1 MTVNRDKTEQER
13 REEKRARVL
22 KGLECHAHISH
33 ECEKC
38 PYDQQRRRWLRGEGG
53 CCDCFLAD
61 DALALVDE
69 MDTTIRA
76 LLGEFGDSCGVD
88 GCGGDTNG

>member
-53 CCDCFLAD
+53 SCDCFLAD

>member
-1 MTVNRDKTEQER
+1 MDRNKTGQER
-13 REEKRARVL
+13 REENRARAL
-22 KGLECHAHISH
+22 KGLECHAHISR

-53 CCDCFLAD
+53 SCDCVLAG